1 MIVILLGSDDAAAWA
16 AQGARAEEDVFPLT
30 KDPSFFT
37 GKKPSAVIFPD
48 GSRLPAASWK
58 SVVELVLQDCI
69 RDQERKKSLMKL
81 WNQICG
87 TKRII
92 LGSSCRGMRRPIRL
106 GRNLYVR
113 AEYSTRD
120 LLRLLSQRI
129 LPAVGCDC
137 GGIQV
142 AVRRR

>member
-1 MIVILLGSDDAAAWA
+1 MIVILLGSDDAATWA
-16 AQGARAEEDVFPLT
+16 AQGTGTEEDVFPLT

-48 GSRLPAASWK
+48 GRRFPVASWK
-58 SVVELVLQDCI
+58 NMAELVLKDCI
-69 RDQERKKSLMKL
+69 RDQERKKNLMKL
-81 WNQICG
+81 RNQISG

-92 LGSSCRGMRRPIRL
+92 LGSSREGMQRSIRL

-113 AEYSTRD
+113 AEYSTKD
-120 LLRLLSQRI
+120 LLRLLSQTI
-129 LPAVGCDC
+129 LPAVGYDC

-142 AVRRR
+142 VLRRR